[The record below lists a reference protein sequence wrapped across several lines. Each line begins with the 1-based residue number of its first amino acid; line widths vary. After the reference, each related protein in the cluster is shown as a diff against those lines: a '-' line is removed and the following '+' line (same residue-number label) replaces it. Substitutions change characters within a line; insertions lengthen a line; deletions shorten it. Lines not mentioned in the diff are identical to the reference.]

1 LRLTIRVPALFQPE
15 TSTST
20 STRNLHKGV
29 SSMRPD
35 FAAFVIL
42 AIRVLV
48 IAYILFLATR
58 LVSAVEK
65 IAER

>member
-1 LRLTIRVPALFQPE
+1 
-15 TSTST
+15 
-20 STRNLHKGV
+20 
-29 SSMRPD
+29 MRPD
-35 FAAFVIL
+35 FAAFLIL

-48 IAYILFLATR
+48 IAYVLFLATR